1 MMAPQVILAS
11 KSPRRAELLEQIGI
25 CFETIDV
32 SVPELIKAGE
42 SPAEFVQR
50 LAFEKARAGWQASA
64 QSLPV
69 LGADTIVVLDDEIFG
84 KPVFDGDAEAMLK
97 TLSGRTHHV
106 ITAVAIVK
114 DVHETIR
121 LSTSQVSFREISD
134 VERKAYVATGEP
146 DDKAGGYAIQGQAAV
161 FIEQLQGSYSGVMGL
176 PLFETAELFREFAI
190 DVV

>member
-1 MMAPQVILAS
+1 MMALQVILAS

-69 LGADTIVVLDDEIFG
+69 LGADTIVVLDDKIFG

-97 TLSGRTHHV
+97 LLSGRTHHV

-114 DVHETIR
+114 DMHEAIR